1 MIEPQ
6 TWMPVAVRKLRER
19 FGSRLLFVG
28 LQGSYR
34 RGEATE
40 DSDIDILTI
49 LDTLDLDDLAAYR
62 EVLRTLPEGEKAAGF
77 TCGQRQLRAWPA
89 FELFQFSQD
98 TDAWYGDLQPL
109 LPVIRHEDTVIGAL
123 ANVSALYHQTA
134 HTFLAGEPAQRA
146 ADLKGLCKGLFFA
159 MQVTEYIRHG
169 SYARSRR
176 ELLDL
181 LSGTEADLL
190 RRSMDILAVGARTP
204 SDQAQMFNALLQWC
218 GNAMLELARRTP
230 AACR

>member
-1 MIEPQ
+1 MIDPQ
-6 TWMPVAVRKLRER
+6 TWMPLAVRKLRDR

-62 EVLRTLPEGEKAAGF
+62 DVLRTLPEGEKAAGF
-77 TCGQRQLRAWPA
+77 TCGQGQLRAWPA

-98 TDAWYGDLQPL
+98 TDAWHGDLRPL
-109 LPVIRHEDTVIGAL
+109 LPVIRREDTVTGAL
-123 ANVSALYHQTA
+123 ANVSGLYHQTA
-134 HTFLAGEPAQRA
+134 HTFLAGDAAQRA

-159 MQVTEYIRHG
+159 MQITEYIRHG
-169 SYARSRR
+169 AYARSRR
-176 ELLDL
+176 ELLAL
-181 LSGTEADLL
+181 LSGAEADLL
-190 RRSMDILAVGARTP
+190 RRSMELSAAGACSNDP
-204 SDQAQMFNALLQWC
+204 EQMFNALLRWC
-218 GNAMLELARRTP
+218 GDAMLELARVAP
-230 AACR
+230 AASR